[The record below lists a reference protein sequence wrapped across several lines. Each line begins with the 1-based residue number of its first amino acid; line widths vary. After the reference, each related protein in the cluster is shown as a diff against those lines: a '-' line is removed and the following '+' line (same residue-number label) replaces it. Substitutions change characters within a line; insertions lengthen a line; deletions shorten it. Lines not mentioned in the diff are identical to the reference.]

1 MKEIDDYN
9 WDSLYR
15 QTQVWMD
22 HERIPGRIDTGCGSI
37 RDGRPVVDICVPCR
51 GNKSVIERV
60 SNYRHVCKIRGY
72 IAGGA
77 RYCILCVRFTE
88 NGEIDNG

>member
-22 HERIPGRIDTGCGSI
+22 HERIPGRIDTGCRSI

-51 GNKSVIERV
+51 GNKSVLPLLSLCYSLSCPSI
-60 SNYRHVCKIRGY
+60 SCGL
-72 IAGGA
+72 
-77 RYCILCVRFTE
+77 IL
-88 NGEIDNG
+88 